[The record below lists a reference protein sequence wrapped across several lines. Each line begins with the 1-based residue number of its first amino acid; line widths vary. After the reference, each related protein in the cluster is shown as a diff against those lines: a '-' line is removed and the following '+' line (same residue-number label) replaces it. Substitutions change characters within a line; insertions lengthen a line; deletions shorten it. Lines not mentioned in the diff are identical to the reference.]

1 MDLGSNTFHVL
12 SADVRNGTVVP
23 LADAKVAVRMGERAF
38 LDGKFSNDAFE
49 RGLAAIEQLL
59 EPLDG
64 RRPITVAT
72 GVFREASNANVF
84 LAEVRR
90 RFDLDVRV
98 ISGYEEAELTYRAVC
113 AEVVDPEVRIAV
125 FDLGG
130 GSLECIFGEAG
141 RVELA
146 RSLPLGALRLA
157 ARLEAG
163 DLCGPVRA
171 LVMANASRVLDEIRR
186 REPEVVVLSSGTAR
200 TLLRVAQAMG
210 RTEPVVNCLGAP
222 TVAAL
227 ATRLTRATDID
238 LASLGVPAS
247 RFDTIGVGALV
258 FSTIVRELRVPY
270 VRVAKGAL
278 REGLALRA
286 SEPASRYSH
295 RMFTASI
302 AV

>member
-12 SADVRNGTVVP
+12 SADVRDGAVIP

-38 LDGKFSNDAFE
+38 LEGAIPKDAFA
-49 RGLAAIEQLL
+49 RGLAAIDQLL
-59 EPLDG
+59 APLDG
-64 RRPITVAT
+64 RRPISVAT
-72 GVFREASNANVF
+72 GVFREASNANAF

-90 RFDLDVRV
+90 RFDLYVRV
-98 ISGYEEAELTYRAVC
+98 ISGFEEAELTYRAVC
-113 AEVVDPEVRIAV
+113 AEVVDPDVRIAV

-130 GSLECIFGEAG
+130 GSLECIFGENG
-141 RVELA
+141 CVELA

-157 ARLEAG
+157 ARLGAG
-163 DLCGPVRA
+163 DIGGSVDA
-171 LVMANASRVLDEIRR
+171 LVMAHASQILDEIRD

-200 TLLRVAQAMG
+200 TLLRVARAMG
-210 RTEPVVNCLGAP
+210 RTEPVVNCLGAR

-227 ATRLTRATDID
+227 ASRLMMASDID

-247 RFDTIGVGALV
+247 RFDTIGVGAVV
-258 FSTIVRELRVPY
+258 FSTIVRELGVPY
-270 VRVAKGAL
+270 VRVARGAL

-286 SEPASRYSH
+286 SEPVAQR